1 MPSENRGFFDTMKT
15 TSFHVTLVANV
26 KLSGRAGGFKLYVWR
41 DGGRKRYEFEA
52 ENGRIAAEIV
62 DNIKEL

>member
-26 KLSGRAGGFKLYVWR
+26 KLSGRAGGFKLYVW
-41 DGGRKRYEFEA
+41 YEFEA

>member
-1 MPSENRGFFDTMKT
+1 MKT